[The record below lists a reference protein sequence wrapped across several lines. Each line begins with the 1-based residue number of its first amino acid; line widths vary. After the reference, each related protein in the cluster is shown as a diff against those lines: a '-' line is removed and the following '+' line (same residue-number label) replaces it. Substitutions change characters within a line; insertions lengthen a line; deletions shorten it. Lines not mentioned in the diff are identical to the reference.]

1 MISTHEKV
9 SNYVLLVIVALW
21 VMFPLV
27 WVLGVAVSPNI
38 SGTLDLAH
46 PQWANF
52 ATAWQLAGFSQYLN
66 SSLLITGTVVTVG
79 TLLAIMSGYA
89 FGVLGVFVEKLFFPL
104 VLLGIMIP
112 METIVVP
119 MYYDFQSFGITDTYQ
134 GIILAH
140 IGMGVS
146 FGAFWMRIA
155 FRAVP
160 KSIADAAAIDGAN
173 SWTQLWRVYLPLAR
187 PAIFTL
193 VLLSFTWTWNDYFL
207 ALILVSDPAHQPLT
221 LGLGA
226 FSGRYLVQTN
236 FLAAAAILIS
246 LPVVALCLAF
256 QRQFIRGMLSGA
268 VKE

>member
-1 MISTHEKV
+1 MISSRERV
-9 SNYVLLVIVALW
+9 FNYFLLVVVALW
-21 VMFPLV
+21 VMFPLI
-27 WVLGVAVSPNI
+27 WVLGVALSPST
-38 SGTLDLAH
+38 SGTLDLGH

-52 ATAWQLAGFSQYLN
+52 VTAWQEAGFSQYLK
-66 SSLLITGTVVTVG
+66 SSLVITGSVVLIG

-89 FGVLGVFVEKLFFPL
+89 FGVLGVFGEKLFFPL

-112 METIVVP
+112 METVVVP
-119 MYYDFQSFGITDTYQ
+119 MYYDFQSVGLTDTYR

-155 FRAVP
+155 FRSVP
-160 KSIADAAAIDGAN
+160 QSIAEAAVIDGAN

-226 FSGRYLVQTN
+226 FSGRYLVQIN

-246 LPVVALCLAF
+246 IPVVLLCLAF